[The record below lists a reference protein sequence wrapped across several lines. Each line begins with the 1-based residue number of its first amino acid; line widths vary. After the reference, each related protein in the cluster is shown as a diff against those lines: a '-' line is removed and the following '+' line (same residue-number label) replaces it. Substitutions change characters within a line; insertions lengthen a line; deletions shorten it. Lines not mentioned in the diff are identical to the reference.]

1 MFRAVIVEDEQPILD
16 LMKVLIGRNPD
27 YAIIGAFTSPLEA
40 LASLPELK
48 PDVIF
53 IDVEM
58 PKMNGLELAG
68 RVHKLME
75 STEIVFTTAYKNY
88 ALEAFEVS
96 ALDYILKP
104 VTMGAIKRVT
114 ERLLKRLGTA
124 VPHEQKAAGP
134 TICCFGGFDV
144 RNSAGQPVHFRT
156 RRAEEL
162 FAYFLCHPGRYI
174 SKWKLTDLLWPD
186 MQDERGSSNLHNT
199 LYLLKKVLKENDFG
213 MSIQKVNDG
222 YVLEAGSKEYDV
234 LIFQRLQNLSAE
246 GRIEAD
252 QAEQLISLY
261 RGPLFEGKPYLW
273 KISLEEAYFKQYTA
287 LIRWLVA
294 RDLASRNSSKAEERL
309 DAYLAHYPL
318 QEDMLQL
325 LFDIYSK
332 HGKKEKIIR
341 LYENFEA
348 AYRKEL
354 GLEPSGELKNRVAA
368 YLG

>member
-16 LMKVLIGRNPD
+16 LMKVLIGRDSD
-27 YAIIGAFTSPLEA
+27 YAIVGAFTNPLEA

-68 RVHKLME
+68 RVHKLLE
-75 STEIVFTTAYKNY
+75 SAEIVFTTAYKNY

-104 VTMGAIKRVT
+104 VTTSAIKRVT

-124 VPHEQKAAGP
+124 APLEPQSLSP

-144 RNSAGQPVHFRT
+144 RNSAGQAVHFRT

-174 SKWKLTDLLWPD
+174 SKWKLTDLLWPE
-186 MQDERGSSNLHNT
+186 MQEARGPSNLHNT
-199 LYLLKKVLKENDFG
+199 LYLLKKMLKENNFD

-222 YVLEAGSKEYDV
+222 YVLETGSKEYDV
-234 LIFQRLQNLSAE
+234 LTFQRLQNLSLE
-246 GRIEAD
+246 GKIEAG
-252 QAEQLISLY
+252 QAEQLCSLY

-287 LIRWLVA
+287 LVRWLVG
-294 RDLASRNSSKAEERL
+294 RDLDSRNWSKAEERL
-309 DAYLAHYPL
+309 DGYLALYPL

-325 LFDIYSK
+325 LFDIYSEQ
-332 HGKKEKIIR
+332 GKKEKIIR
-341 LYENFEA
+341 LYDNFEA

-354 GLEPSGELKNRVAA
+354 GLEPAGELKMRVAA